1 MVAPVIIKNVWMI
14 MFSSPFKPA
23 LSLQLVHAFL
33 CVLWNLIGIALI
45 AQGMAAL
52 GPVAS
57 WTVVI
62 AASVM
67 GLLLLLGAR
76 RFVWL
81 YLLVSALQLL
91 LSINAVATPL
101 IKDPSLWVYEGSR
114 YAGMAVNLIGLLG
127 SAWGIMLWLRL
138 KSWRARVG

>member
-1 MVAPVIIKNVWMI
+1 
-14 MFSSPFKPA
+14 MFSSPFNPA

-57 WTVVI
+57 WGVVI
-62 AASVM
+62 GATVLA
-67 GLLLLLGAR
+67 GLLVLGAN
-76 RFVWL
+76 RFIWL
-81 YLLVSALQLL
+81 YVIASILQLL
-91 LSINAVATPL
+91 LAINAVTTPF

-114 YAGMAVNLIGLLG
+114 YAGVVVNLIGFLG
-127 SAWGIMLWLRL
+127 AGWGIMVWFKL
-138 KSWRARVG
+138 KSWRTSAV